1 MLALVKTKKGKDAME
16 LRDVPEPVIADDEVL
31 IEVKAA
37 GICGTDMHVKHD
49 TFPYWPPVTMGHEF
63 AGVIA
68 DRGGAVT
75 GWEIGDR
82 VIGEPHTLHCGQCY
96 LCRRGYIQNC
106 ADKRS
111 PGWGI
116 DGAFTKYLKYPT
128 KLLHRIPDGMTF
140 SQAALVEP
148 AANTVTDIIE
158 RKAIEAGD
166 FIVLLGPG
174 PIGLMAAQAARTA
187 GAREILIVGAPADQG
202 LRLDTARQLG
212 FDNVIDFSKTNPL
225 EKCLEMTAGIG
236 ADLVIECSGAP
247 PAIAQTFELVRKW
260 GRICAIGYRQ
270 EAGAARLGRG
280 HDQKR
285 HPLFQHVHHV
295 CELGKDD
302 LDGGA
307 EENRRRSSDNPRTP
321 SERMGTGLR
330 RARKHGGPEGGA
342 DPLSWTEKQSSVI

>member
-225 EKCLEMTAGIG
+225 EKGLEMTAGIG

-260 GRICAIGYRQ
+260 GRICAIGLTGKKPVQ
-270 EAGAARLGRG
+270 LDWDAAMTKNVTLFFNMSTTYASWEKTIWMVA
-280 HDQKR
+280 QKKID
-285 HPLFQHVHHV
+285 V
-295 CELGKDD
+295 
-302 LDGGA
+302 
-307 EENRRRSSDNPRTP
+307 
-321 SERMGTGLR
+321 
-330 RARKHGGPEGGA
+330 
-342 DPLSWTEKQSSVI
+342 DPLITQELPLKEWEQGFAALENMEALKVVLIP

>member
-260 GRICAIGYRQ
+260 GRICAIGLTGKKPVQ
-270 EAGAARLGRG
+270 LDWDAAMTKNVTLFFNMSTTYASWEKTIWMVA
-280 HDQKR
+280 QKKID
-285 HPLFQHVHHV
+285 V
-295 CELGKDD
+295 
-302 LDGGA
+302 
-307 EENRRRSSDNPRTP
+307 
-321 SERMGTGLR
+321 
-330 RARKHGGPEGGA
+330 
-342 DPLSWTEKQSSVI
+342 DPLITQELPLKEWEQGFAALENMEALKVVLIP

>member
-1 MLALVKTKKGKDAME
+1 MLALVKTRKGKDAME

-68 DRGGAVT
+68 ERGSSVT

-128 KLLHRIPDGMTF
+128 QLLHRIPDDMTF

-212 FDNVIDFSKTNPL
+212 FANVIDFSETNPI
-225 EKCLEMTAGIG
+225 EKCLEMTGGIG

-260 GRICAIGYRQ
+260 GRVCAIGLTGKKPVQ
-270 EAGAARLGRG
+270 LDWDAAMTKNVTLFFNMSTTYASWEKTIWMVA
-280 HDQKR
+280 QKKID
-285 HPLFQHVHHV
+285 V
-295 CELGKDD
+295 
-302 LDGGA
+302 
-307 EENRRRSSDNPRTP
+307 
-321 SERMGTGLR
+321 
-330 RARKHGGPEGGA
+330 
-342 DPLSWTEKQSSVI
+342 DPLLTHELPLKEWEQGFAALENMQALKVVLIP